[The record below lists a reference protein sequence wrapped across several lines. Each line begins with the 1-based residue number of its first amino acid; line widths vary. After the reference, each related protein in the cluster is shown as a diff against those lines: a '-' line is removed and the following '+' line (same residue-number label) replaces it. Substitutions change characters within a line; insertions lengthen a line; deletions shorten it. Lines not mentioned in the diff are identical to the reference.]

1 MIKKQQKIVIY
12 GKGGIGKST
21 IASHLSYVYA
31 EQGLKVLHVGC
42 DPKHD
47 SSMRLRKEEKIKTVM
62 DLKTKNLSLSVENI
76 IIRGRLGIDCVECGG
91 PHAGVGCAGLG
102 ISLMF
107 DIFQELN
114 LLANYDLIIYDV
126 LGDVVCGGF
135 AAPLK
140 LNFSDKVF
148 IVISE
153 ELASLHA
160 ALNIAHAINYYK
172 QNGIY
177 LGGLILNLRDNS
189 SNFKPTVLFAKK
201 LNTSILE
208 RIPRSSEIIKTENG
222 KTTVFDEFPK
232 SDVARHLRI
241 LAAKILK
248 IEKKSSKKLRI
259 FGEDEFQKIF
269 YDSKAKH
276 F

>member
-47 SSMRLRKEEKIKTVM
+47 SSMRIRKEQKIKTVM
-62 DLKTKNLSLSVENI
+62 DLKTKNLPLSIENI

-91 PHAGVGCAGLG
+91 PRAGVGCAGLG

-107 DIFQELN
+107 DLFEELN
-114 LLANYDLIIYDV
+114 LLINYDLIIYDV

-160 ALNIAHAINYYK
+160 ALNIAYAIDHYK
-172 QNGIY
+172 HNGIF
-177 LGGLILNLRDNS
+177 LGGLILNLRENH
-189 SNFKPTVLFAKK
+189 SNFESSVLFAKK
-201 LNTSILE
+201 LNTSVLE
-208 RIPRSSEIIKTENG
+208 IIPRSSEIIKTENE
-222 KTTVFDEFPK
+222 KTTVFDKFPK
-232 SDVARHLRI
+232 SDAARHLRM
-241 LAAKILK
+241 LASRILK
-248 IEKKSSKKLRI
+248 IEKKSSKKLHI
-259 FGEDEFQKIF
+259 FEEDEFQKIF
-269 YDSKAKH
+269 YDSK
-276 F
+276 